1 MKLPTIK
8 RIDMKRV
15 KTKHRDSGKKK
26 IIRTATDQAVNY
38 MLMLCY
44 AAMKDEL
51 DLDVEQ
57 CRAWKTRLDRY
68 AGYLANGTLSFE
80 DIKKDLR
87 KIGLEV

>member
-1 MKLPTIK
+1 
-8 RIDMKRV
+8 
-15 KTKHRDSGKKK
+15 
-26 IIRTATDQAVNY
+26 

-51 DLDVEQ
+51 DLDLEQ

-68 AGYLANGTLSFE
+68 AGYLADGTLSFE